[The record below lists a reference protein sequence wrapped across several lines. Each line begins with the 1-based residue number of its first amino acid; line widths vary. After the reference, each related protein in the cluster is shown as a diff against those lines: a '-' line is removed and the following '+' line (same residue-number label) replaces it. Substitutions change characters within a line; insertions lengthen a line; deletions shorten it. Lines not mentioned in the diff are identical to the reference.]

1 MLFYIAIF
9 IIPPIIWLML
19 RTVSK
24 RRAKE
29 ETDPPILLEVCAL
42 CHEEFGMS
50 ELIEK
55 EVGDYGRVYCFCG
68 ECIEKPAARIP
79 SAKGIGQFGERR
91 NHLGVTRF
99 SGAFAKYVVFTGTQ
113 FFPQNSVSDEPSSPK
128 NQCSCLIYRVGC
140 SCLIA

>member
-42 CHEEFGMS
+42 CHEEFEMS
-50 ELIEK
+50 ALIEK

-68 ECIEKPAARIP
+68 ECIENLQREYRQRKELGN
-79 SAKGIGQFGERR
+79 SAK
-91 NHLGVTRF
+91 
-99 SGAFAKYVVFTGTQ
+99 
-113 FFPQNSVSDEPSSPK
+113 DE
-128 NQCSCLIYRVGC
+128 I
-140 SCLIA
+140 I

>member
-42 CHEEFGMS
+42 CHEEFEMS

-68 ECIEKPAARIP
+68 ECIENLQREYRQRKELGD
-79 SAKGIGQFGERR
+79 SAK
-91 NHLGVTRF
+91 
-99 SGAFAKYVVFTGTQ
+99 
-113 FFPQNSVSDEPSSPK
+113 DE
-128 NQCSCLIYRVGC
+128 I
-140 SCLIA
+140 I

>member
-29 ETDPPILLEVCAL
+29 ETDPPILLEICAL
-42 CHEEFGMS
+42 CHEEFEMS

-68 ECIEKPAARIP
+68 ECIENLQREYRQRKELGD
-79 SAKGIGQFGERR
+79 SAK
-91 NHLGVTRF
+91 
-99 SGAFAKYVVFTGTQ
+99 
-113 FFPQNSVSDEPSSPK
+113 DE
-128 NQCSCLIYRVGC
+128 I
-140 SCLIA
+140 I